1 MMAYAMRLMAAGG
14 VEQMQWQEV
23 AVPAPDAG
31 DVTLRHTAVGLNFID
46 VYHRTGL
53 YPQPCYPCGL
63 GMEAAG
69 VVEAVGQ
76 GVDHLKVGD
85 RVAYMVRTLGAY
97 SERRTMEAERVVR
110 IPDAVSDEQAAAVM
124 LKGMTAWYLLTRT
137 YAVTADTTMLVHA
150 AAGGVGT
157 LLCQWARDLGATVI
171 GTVGS
176 AEKAALARAHGATHV
191 VEYKRE
197 DIVQRVRALTDGAGV
212 DVVYDSVGKDTFT
225 ASLDSLKPLGLMVSY
240 GNASGPL
247 PPINALELTKRGSL
261 FFTRPGLVDYTRLLA
276 DYRAAAEA
284 VFARVADGRLQV
296 EIGQRFAL
304 RDAAAAHK
312 ALEAGATMGAT
323 VLTV

>member
-69 VVEAVGQ
+69 VVEAVGE

-124 LKGMTAWYLLTRT
+124 LKGMTVWYLVTRT

-171 GTVGS
+171 GTAGS

-197 DIVQRVRALTDGAGV
+197 DIVQRVRALTDGVGV

>member
-1 MMAYAMRLMAAGG
+1 MAYAIRLMAAGG

-23 AVPAPDAG
+23 DVPAPRAG
-31 DVTLRHTAVGLNFID
+31 EVTLRHTAVGLNFID

-53 YPQPCYPCGL
+53 YPQPSYPCGL

-69 VVEAVGQ
+69 VVEAVGE
-76 GVDHLKVGD
+76 GVGHLQVGD
-85 RVAYMVRTLGAY
+85 RVAYMVRALGAY

-110 IPDAVSDEQAAAVM
+110 IPDAVSEEQAAAVM

-137 YAVTADTTMLVHA
+137 YAVTAHTTMLVHA

-157 LLCQWARDLGATVI
+157 LLCQWAHALGATVI

-176 AEKAALARAHGATHV
+176 AEKAALARTHGATHV

-197 DIVQRVRALTDGAGV
+197 DIAQRVRSLTDGVGV

-225 ASLDSLKPLGLMVSY
+225 ASLDSLKPLGMMVSY

-247 PPINALELTKRGSL
+247 PPFNALELTKRGSL
-261 FFTRPGLVDYTRLLA
+261 FFTRPGLVDYTQQLA

-323 VLTV
+323 VLFV